1 MNARNPILLVAAG
14 LLLVTPLVP
23 ARAQSVKTAITLAE
37 LLAAK
42 PGQWV
47 RLEGMPQGDQ
57 SVKCSKARLM
67 LGVMRDTDWALKG
80 QIASVDAGS
89 RSVTVGRHK
98 VRLLDSPKYSSPR
111 NTLRGFGDLK
121 SGMYVKVEGTYGK
134 DYGFVARKVDD
145 QSAEVALKP
154 GNERRV
160 LHQGRIDRID
170 PAKKT
175 IVLMGTTY
183 LVSEDT
189 QVTSVQ

>member
-14 LLLVTPLVP
+14 LLLVTSLVP
-23 ARAQSVKTAITLAE
+23 ARAQSVKTTITLAE
-37 LLAAK
+37 LFAAK

-80 QIASVDAGS
+80 QIASVDAAS
-89 RSVTVGRHK
+89 RQITVARHK
-98 VRLLDSPKYSSPR
+98 VRFLDAPKYTSPR